1 MTHLACSEWGRVP
14 IGPGEGGF
22 TRAQADA
29 LLAAAAAHPLGGAEG
44 VDILSEVNGSL
55 RTRQVVGLLAAG
67 SASLEILP
75 KVDPDGPEENVQTV
89 RSRLVHMLDVA
100 LDLDLGTG
108 PQASLARQDETL
120 LEVLMRHFVEQLLGE
135 VRKGLPRLYLDREDD
150 LPALRGRLN
159 VVRQFTALAVRPD
172 RLACR
177 FDSLES
183 DIPLMQVMKA
193 CVVMLLRHTRRFET
207 VRRLQELRL
216 VLADVT
222 DVPPARLP
230 WERIRIDRS
239 NRRWR
244 SLLALARL
252 LLRRQ
257 WQATHHAASAPDG
270 LTLLFPMHVLFEAY
284 IAARLRSALADRPA
298 LAGIELVAQG
308 GLQYCLGEWQE
319 AAPVIPD
326 LFQTKPDLIL
336 RDRSGRTRAIIDT
349 KWKLLKDPTDAKHG
363 VGQHDV
369 YQMMAYARIY
379 RCPRLT
385 LLYPALPGEGSTV
398 RRRFGMG
405 GGRERLKIAAVDLS
419 EEAGLRGFLA
429 ALAQDECGGLAMPA
443 SASASGA
450 WGAS

>member
-14 IGPGEGGF
+14 IGAGEGGF
-22 TRAQADA
+22 TRAEADA
-29 LLAAAAAHPLGGAEG
+29 LLAAAAAHPQGGAEG
-44 VDILSEVNGSL
+44 VDIISEVNGSL

-75 KVDPDGPEENVQTV
+75 KVDPDGPEENAQTV

-108 PQASLARQDETL
+108 PQASIARQDETL
-120 LEVLMRHFVEQLLGE
+120 LEVLIRHFVDQLLGE

-159 VVRQFTALAVRPD
+159 VVRQFSTLAVRPD

-193 CVVMLLRHTRRFET
+193 CVVMLLRQTRRFET

-230 WERIRIDRS
+230 WDRIRIDRS

-308 GLQYCLGEWQE
+308 GLQYCLGEWQD

-336 RDRSGRTRAIIDT
+336 RDRTGRTRAIIDT
-349 KWKLLKDPTDAKHG
+349 KWKLLKDPADARHG
-363 VGQHDV
+363 VGQNDV

-385 LLYPALPGEGSTV
+385 LLYPAVAGEGSTV

-419 EEAGLRGFLA
+419 DGTGLREFLA
-429 ALAQDECGGLAMPA
+429 ALALDECGGLAMPA

-450 WGAS
+450 WGAP